1 MPRQVISKKEKARG
15 DRLATTLR
23 EAREEAKR
31 SREYVARKADL
42 SVETIRRI
50 EKLRVPNPGFFTVL
64 AIAKALRIP
73 TSKLQPTEK
82 PDDR

>member
-1 MPRQVISKKEKARG
+1 MTRRAVSKAEKARG
-15 DRLATTLR
+15 DRLATKLR
-23 EAREEAKR
+23 NARLRADK
-31 SREYVARKADL
+31 SREDVARQAEL

-73 TSKLQPTEK
+73 ISKLQPTEK
-82 PDDR
+82 SDGR